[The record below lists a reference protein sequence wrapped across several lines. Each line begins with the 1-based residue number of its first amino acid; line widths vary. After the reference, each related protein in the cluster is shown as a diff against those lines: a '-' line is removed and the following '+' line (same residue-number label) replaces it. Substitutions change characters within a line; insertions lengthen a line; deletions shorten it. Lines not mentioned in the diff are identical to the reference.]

1 MLRPWNLFGWDRK
14 SALGFPEDFLG
25 HVPIGAFGPILG
37 ASAWEAGVLP
47 DRPSLRCGSI
57 HNSAHRR

>member
-1 MLRPWNLFGWDRK
+1 MFRSWSLFGWDRK
-14 SALGFPEDFLG
+14 SALGFPEDFWG

-47 DRPSLRCGSI
+47 NYEQPLCER
-57 HNSAHRR
+57 